1 MIVLGLDTTGKACA
15 CALVDEGR
23 ILASQSNTIGRGHAE
38 RLAPMVSELLSE
50 AGLKVADIDH
60 IAVCTGPG
68 SFTGLRVALA
78 FAKGLALPRKI
89 PVIGLSALEVHAAR
103 HDPERTRRIIT
114 YADVR
119 RGELCYQMFEG
130 GRPLTPALTET
141 AEAARAFMSAQEADS
156 HALDGPISA
165 ALMAWLSLDVRAD
178 THPAEPLYSRPPDAK
193 LPGGIDP
200 NKTR

>member
-23 ILASQSNTIGRGHAE
+23 ILASKSESIGRGHAE
-38 RLAPMVSELLSE
+38 RLAPMVQETLAAAQLS
-50 AGLKVADIDH
+50 VADIDQ

-89 PVIGLSALEVHAAR
+89 PVTGISALEVHSAR
-103 HDPERTRRIIT
+103 HAPALEKRVIAFT
-114 YADVR
+114 DVR
-119 RGELCYQMFEG
+119 RGELCYQLFENG
-130 GRPLTPALTET
+130 HPLTPALTEE
-141 AEAARAFMSAQEADS
+141 AEEARAFMDAQDADITE
-156 HALDGPISA
+156 LTDPIST
-165 ALMAWLSLDVRAD
+165 ALLAWLSMDASLE

-200 NKTR
+200 